1 MLTLESFL
9 KSPQTPQT
17 RNKLTE
23 VEKKNQGVNLVIP
36 QVRISGLTHNVE
48 KQECF
53 LLKRKECKNPMLLFE
68 RTL

>member
-1 MLTLESFL
+1 MLTLESFF
-9 KSPQTPQT
+9 KSPQT

-23 VEKKNQGVNLVIP
+23 VEKKNQGVNLVIA

-53 LLKRKECKNPMLLFE
+53 FLKKKECKNLMLLSE